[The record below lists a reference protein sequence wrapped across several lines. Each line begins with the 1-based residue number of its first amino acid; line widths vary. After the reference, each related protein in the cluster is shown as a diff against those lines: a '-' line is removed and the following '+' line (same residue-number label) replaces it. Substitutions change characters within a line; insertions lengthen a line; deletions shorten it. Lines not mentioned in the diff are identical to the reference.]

1 MWHRRTAKET
11 ARQEREGEI
20 QPGSWLRSPQL
31 TCSRLL
37 NSSARAS
44 SLISWGKWGE
54 NRVTQ
59 WGTAGL
65 GEYWGESQGGL
76 GAFWGAGNLEAIGG
90 AVVEADALAAVLEAV
105 ARGGDQGLGGQQ
117 AVQFFQA
124 VRRNSGAVVF

>member
-1 MWHRRTAKET
+1 M
-11 ARQEREGEI
+11 
-20 QPGSWLRSPQL
+20 
-31 TCSRLL
+31 
-37 NSSARAS
+37 
-44 SLISWGKWGE
+44 
-54 NRVTQ
+54 
-59 WGTAGL
+59 
-65 GEYWGESQGGL
+65 